1 MVDLSKDLQFF
12 KVFLPEFGS
21 HELVIPPA
29 FIDMLEKPLPKEA
42 FLVDEIGRLWCV
54 ETKTE
59 DTEERFCVF
68 FTKGWQSFANDQ
80 SLEFGDFLVFSYD
93 GDSRFSVTIFAND
106 GCKKDVGVV
115 STTDRSRVSLDEEE
129 PDDIFTKPDRMRDCD
144 CGQSI
149 NRKRKRDSVNEDPRV
164 LVDDKPEYVS
174 TYKTKPEHSEKTQ
187 RTVNRAGD
195 TCDISWFPEKKHN
208 GFEESVY
215 KPKHPH
221 FVRNITRGSLQK
233 LELPLTF
240 LRSNGIELEEDIELC
255 DESGKKWPL
264 KIVNHDRGFKFSHE
278 SWLCFCKSHEMI
290 LTNKCLFEF
299 IVPSNGRCSEILV
312 RIVSGRL
319 PTTMTKNNYQVI
331 DMQP

>member
-42 FLVDEIGRLWCV
+42 SLVDEIGRLC
-54 ETKTE
+54 
-59 DTEERFCVF
+59 
-68 FTKGWQSFANDQ
+68 
-80 SLEFGDFLVFSYD
+80 YD